1 VTAKIDQDCNTF
13 VEWVLSGLKN
23 LPPDVP
29 VVLIERASLYAMGAN
44 EGVVGAG
51 KVKPPIFFDKPYDYP
66 APEFLEQFRAH
77 TLDTLCEAAKSRKM
91 YWVKPIPELKIS
103 VPQAMARAKM
113 RGVEKRVE
121 ISRSEYN
128 DRHSFIMSLMVEAK
142 NKCGVEILDP
152 LPYLCDEDACYG
164 DKNGW
169 PVYFDDDHLSESGNK
184 LLVPMFRSIFE

>member
-1 VTAKIDQDCNTF
+1 
-13 VEWVLSGLKN
+13 
-23 LPPDVP
+23 
-29 VVLIERASLYAMGAN
+29 
-44 EGVVGAG
+44 
-51 KVKPPIFFDKPYDYP
+51 
-66 APEFLEQFRAH
+66 
-77 TLDTLCEAAKSRKM
+77 
-91 YWVKPIPELKIS
+91 
-103 VPQAMARAKM
+103 RAKM